1 MERKQAKQT
10 TCPSSLESTVQC
22 SVRACATAP
31 GCCVEVQRHPLSSL
45 CTASASRGQAS
56 RGGWRAAASQSP
68 ATALAIDALSHQFE
82 SSVGGVTKRGRKREA
97 MASKGKRHRH
107 GENHAGTKKKAKT
120 KTETKS
126 NFASMM
132 RVCFPFGLSFSFGF
146 GLNVGSSSGFGL
158 CLR

>member
-10 TCPSSLESTVQC
+10 TCPPSLESTVQC

-107 GENHAGTKKKAKT
+107 GENHAGTKKKLKPKQAHMHAHAHRQTHMHAHSHANKHT
-120 KTETKS
+120 CTHIHTQT
-126 NFASMM
+126 NTHTPH
-132 RVCFPFGLSFSFGF
+132 R
-146 GLNVGSSSGFGL
+146 
-158 CLR
+158 